1 MIRIGLSTSVVQGG
15 RSGVA
20 TYIFGILDGLRQIG
34 APVEITIIGLE
45 NDQPLFQ
52 PWIGWAKWLPVPE
65 RYRSAVRNV
74 AWHQFALPGVARRE
88 RFDLVHIPSYRR
100 IVAYLPCPQLA
111 TIHDC
116 AAFAVAGKYDLAR
129 MIYGRVVVK
138 WLARHATRIT
148 TVSGATAD
156 DVVKYFQLPRDRI
169 DVIWNGINHARF
181 KPLEKSFVE
190 DHLRTNFQRK
200 TPYFIYLARLE
211 HPGKNHVRLIEAF
224 DTWAAENP
232 ALTHELWL
240 GGADW
245 HGAEVIRER
254 AANSPLRQRIR
265 FLGFVSLD
273 DLPVLY
279 AGAEAMIYP
288 SLFEGFG
295 LPPVEAMACGAPVI
309 SSGSG
314 SLEEVTGAACLRID
328 PLDPG
333 TIVSAMNRIVN
344 DSAERESLIQRGLVH
359 AAQFSWERAAEK
371 LLKSYWAALGKGD
384 SIDLSE
390 NRT

>member
-20 TYIFGILDGLRQIG
+20 TYIFGILEGLRRIK
-34 APVEITIIGLE
+34 APVQVTIIGLE
-45 NDQPLFQ
+45 NDRQLFA
-52 PWIGWAKWLPVPE
+52 PWLDWCQWLPVPE

-74 AWHQFALPGVARRE
+74 AWHQFLLPGVARRE
-88 RFDLVHIPSYRR
+88 KFDLVHIPSYRR
-100 IVAYLPCPQLA
+100 IVACLPCPQLA

-148 TVSGATAD
+148 TVSRATAD
-156 DVVKYFQLPRDRI
+156 DVQKYFQLPGERI
-169 DVIWNGINHARF
+169 DVIWNGIDHKRF
-181 KPLEKSFVE
+181 RLAEKSIVDE
-190 DHLRTNFQRK
+190 RLQAQFQREH
-200 TPYFIYLARLE
+200 PYFIYLARLE

-224 DTWAAENP
+224 ESWAAKFPE
-232 ALTHELWL
+232 LSHELWL

-245 HGAEVIRER
+245 HGAEVIHAR
-254 AANSPLRQRIR
+254 AANSPLRDRIR
-265 FLGFVSLD
+265 FLGFVSLE
-273 DLPVLY
+273 DLPLLY

-295 LPPVEAMACGAPVI
+295 LPPIEAMACGCPVI

-314 SLEEVTGAACLRID
+314 SLEEVTGTACLRID
-328 PLDPG
+328 PFDPT
-333 TIVSAMNRIVN
+333 TITDAMDRVAH
-344 DSAERESLIQRGLVH
+344 DPALRDDLIRRGLEH
-359 AAQFSWERAAEK
+359 ATQFSWERAAEK
-371 LLKSYWAALGKGD
+371 LMKSYWVALGKDD
-384 SIDLSE
+384 SMGTS
-390 NRT
+390 

>member
-34 APVEITIIGLE
+34 APIELTIMGLE
-45 NDQPLFQ
+45 NDLPLFQ
-52 PWIGWAKWLPVPE
+52 SWMGWAKWLPVAE
-65 RYRSAVRNV
+65 RFRPAIRNV
-74 AWHQFALPGVARRE
+74 AWHQFILPGLARRE
-88 RFDLVHIPSYRR
+88 GFDLVHIPSYRR
-100 IVAYLPCPQLA
+100 MVASLPCPQLA

-138 WLARHATRIT
+138 WLARQVTRIT

-156 DVVKYFQLPRDRI
+156 DVVNYFQLPRERI
-169 DVIWNGINHARF
+169 DVIWNGIDHGRL
-181 KPLEKSFVE
+181 KPQDKTLVDEG
-190 DHLRTNFQRK
+190 LRTRFQRK

-224 DTWAAENP
+224 ETWAKQNP
-232 ALTHELWL
+232 ALKHELWL

-245 HGAEVIRER
+245 HGVEVIRAR
-254 AANSPLRQRIR
+254 AQSSPLRTRIR
-265 FLGFVSLD
+265 FLGFVDSD
-273 DLPVLY
+273 DLPMLY

-295 LPPVEAMACGAPVI
+295 LPPVEAMACGSPVI
-309 SSGSG
+309 SSGCG
-314 SLEEVTGAACLRID
+314 SLEEVTGNACLRID
-328 PLDPG
+328 PLQPE
-333 TIVSAMNRIVN
+333 TIVTAMNQIATDPSLRA
-344 DSAERESLIQRGLVH
+344 DLIQRGLAH

-371 LLKSYWAALGKGD
+371 LMKSYWATLGKGD
-384 SIDLSE
+384 SLERKDKRI
-390 NRT
+390 